1 LLLTTQPLAA
11 NWGYGNGVNEMSETG
26 IIAAEQT
33 AIATTDYGTGLLEV
47 IARAA
52 RDPSVDIDKM
62 ERLIAMQE
70 RVQAR
75 DAEIAFNQALNKSQ
89 MEMRPIAA
97 NASNPQTKSRYATF
111 DKLDRVLRPIY
122 TEHGFSLSFDEGETD
137 KPDHVRVLCYVAH
150 IGGHTRTYHRDM
162 PADGKG
168 AKGGDVMTKT
178 HAAGA
183 AGSYGARYLLKGI
196 FNVAVGEEDDDGNVS
211 RPAKPGPVLISDS
224 DIAMIEQYCKAL
236 GGTTQS
242 DLLTAYKVSAIPDL
256 TTPQAKAIITRL
268 QDKVAAAAKAETDAK
283 AAQHG

>member
-1 LLLTTQPLAA
+1 
-11 NWGYGNGVNEMSETG
+11 MS
-26 IIAAEQT
+26 AVSKVEQGQEV
-33 AIATTDYGTGLLEV
+33 ATVQDYGSSLVEV

-62 ERLIAMQE
+62 ERLLQMQE

-75 DAEIAFNQALNKSQ
+75 DAEMAFNQALNAAQ
-89 MEMRPIAA
+89 GEMRPIAA

-122 TEHGFSLSFDEGETD
+122 TEHGFSLSFDEGESPKD
-137 KPDHVRVLCYVAH
+137 DHVRVLCYVSH

-196 FNVAVGEEDDDGNVS
+196 FNVAVGDDDADGNYRDYSVKVIDD
-211 RPAKPGPVLISDS
+211 AQWAMLVQLIEAAGID
-224 DIAMIEQYCKAL
+224 A
-236 GGTTQS
+236 GTVC
-242 DLLTAYKVSAIPDL
+242 TAANVESLKELP
-256 TTPQAKAIITRL
+256 
-268 QDKVAAAAKAETDAK
+268 AAKFPSIVKKLNKTIEARQAESA
-283 AAQHG
+283 

>member
-1 LLLTTQPLAA
+1 VTAQLSTTEQPPAI
-11 NWGYGNGVNEMSETG
+11 V
-26 IIAAEQT
+26 AEYS
-33 AIATTDYGTGLLEV
+33 AGLMDV

-75 DAEIAFNQALNKSQ
+75 DAELAFNQALNIAQS
-89 MEMRPIAA
+89 EMRPIAA
-97 NASNPQTKSRYATF
+97 NASNPQTRSRYATY

-122 TEHGFSLSFDEGETD
+122 TEHGFSLSFDEGESP
-137 KPDHVRVLCYVAH
+137 KPDHVRVLCYVSHRA
-150 IGGHTRTYHRDM
+150 GHTRTYHRDM

-196 FNVAVGEEDDDGNVS
+196 FNVSVGEEDEDGNAPS
-211 RPAKPGPVLISDS
+211 ARKAPATINDLQWTELTGLIEKTDT
-224 DIAMIEQYCKAL
+224 D
-236 GGTTQS
+236 
-242 DLLTAYKVSAIPDL
+242 TARFCAAYNVESVRELP
-256 TTPQAKAIITRL
+256 
-268 QDKVAAAAKAETDAK
+268 AAAFNRARTQLNAKLSK
-283 AAQHG
+283 GAANG

>member
-1 LLLTTQPLAA
+1 MTALATKDEGPPVVA
-11 NWGYGNGVNEMSETG
+11 
-26 IIAAEQT
+26 
-33 AIATTDYGTGLLEV
+33 DYGAGLLEV

-70 RVQAR
+70 RVHAR
-75 DAEIAFNQALNKSQ
+75 DAEMAFNRAMNAAQA
-89 MEMRPIAA
+89 EMRPIAA

-122 TEHGFSLSFDEGETD
+122 TEHGFSMSFDEGEAPRD
-137 KPDHVRVLCYVAH
+137 DYVRVLCYLAH
-150 IGGHTRTYHRDM
+150 VDGHTRTYHRDM

-196 FNVAVGEEDDDGNVS
+196 WNIAVGEDDGDGNEPRSAVP
-211 RPAKPGPVLISDS
+211 PAEFAKITQLIQATNTS
-224 DIAMIEQYCKAL
+224 IPTMLKAL
-236 GGTTQS
+236 GINSDNISHLTQ
-242 DLLTAYKVSAIPDL
+242 AEY
-256 TTPQAKAIITRL
+256 AKAVDALEKKLAKMVKDETN
-268 QDKVAAAAKAETDAK
+268 AKAQAD
-283 AAQHG
+283 G

>member
-1 LLLTTQPLAA
+1 MNAELAKT
-11 NWGYGNGVNEMSETG
+11 GET
-26 IIAAEQT
+26 ALVS
-33 AIATTDYGTGLLEV
+33 DYSSGLMEV

-75 DAEIAFNQALNKSQ
+75 EAELAFNQALNAAQS
-89 MEMRPIAA
+89 EMRPIAA
-97 NASNPQTKSRYATF
+97 NASNPQTKSRYASY

-122 TEHGFSLSFDEGETD
+122 TEHGFSLSFDED
-137 KPDHVRVLCYVAH
+137 DSPKPDHVRVVCYVSH
-150 IGGHTRTYHRDM
+150 KSGHTRTYHRDM

-196 FNVAVGEEDDDGNVS
+196 FNVSVGEEDEDGNAP
-211 RPAKPGPVLISDS
+211 RPKLAMVSDS
-224 DIAMIEQYCKAL
+224 DVALIEQYCQAL
-236 GGTTQS
+236 GGNTRPTM
-242 DLLTAYKVSAIPDL
+242 LNAYKVQAIPDL
-256 TTPQAKAIITRL
+256 TAQQAQSVIKRL
-268 QDKVAAAAKAETDAK
+268 QGKMADAVKAETNAK
-283 AAQHG
+283 AVAHD

>member
-1 LLLTTQPLAA
+1 MNAVSKIDEGGGAP
-11 NWGYGNGVNEMSETG
+11 V
-26 IIAAEQT
+26 
-33 AIATTDYGTGLLEV
+33 ATVADYNAGLMDV

-75 DAEIAFNQALNKSQ
+75 DAELAFNKALNAAQ
-89 MEMRPIAA
+89 AEMRPIAS
-97 NASNPQTKSRYATF
+97 NASNPQTKSRYATY

-122 TEHGFSLSFDEGETD
+122 TEHGFALSFDEGESP
-137 KPDHVRVLCYVAH
+137 KPDHVRVVCYVSH
-150 IGGHTRTYHRDM
+150 RDGHTRTYHRDM

-196 FNVAVGEEDDDGNVS
+196 FNVAVGEEDDDGNGASGRV
-211 RPAKPGPVLISDS
+211 PVTRINEEQWNDLVDLIEKAGADTARFCAAYN
-224 DIAMIEQYCKAL
+224 IA
-236 GGTTQS
+236 S
-242 DLLTAYKVSAIPDL
+242 VRDLPVSAL
-256 TTPQAKAIITRL
+256 ARARKQLNMKL
-268 QDKVAAAAKAETDAK
+268 QNAGPTN
-283 AAQHG
+283 G